1 MHSHLTH
8 AIVNRATGRR
18 VMPATNVNHGLRL
31 MDIHKYH
38 WKEYCVKRLQYNP
51 QPEKRLRGYGITK
64 PGYLLIKYLADN
76 PCAKMTDVV
85 KHIMIGLF
93 GELEYYGAGTG
104 IVIDLKKAQPGY
116 KNQSIYYQHFAYLFT
131 PEHSNMTT
139 YGKRTADRRWMHRFK
154 GPDGVYR
161 YHLTALGL
169 DAANKIWQRH
179 HYKWA
184 KVA

>member
-8 AIVNRATGRR
+8 AIVNRETGYSF
-18 VMPATNVNHGLRL
+18 MPATSGLHGLFL
-31 MDIHKYH
+31 MRNLDIDR
-38 WKEYCVKRLQYNP
+38 EVYCVKRLQYDP
-51 QPEKRLRGYGITK
+51 QPEKRLKGYGITK

-76 PCAKMTDVV
+76 PCAKMTEIVR
-85 KHIMIGLF
+85 HIMMEIK
-93 GELEYYGAGTG
+93 GELIYQDVYKWSRNGKAEVIRKQVYYG
-104 IVIDLKKAQPGY
+104 
-116 KNQSIYYQHFAYLFT
+116 HFAYLFN
-131 PEHSNMTT
+131 PHHSNMTT
-139 YGKRTADRRWMHRFK
+139 YGKRTANRRWMHRFK

>member
-64 PGYLLIKYLADN
+64 PGYLLIKYLAAN
-76 PCAKMTDVV
+76 PCAKMTEIVR
-85 KHIMIGLF
+85 HIMMEIK
-93 GELEYYGAGTG
+93 GELIYQDVYKWSRNGKAEVIRKQVYYG
-104 IVIDLKKAQPGY
+104 
-116 KNQSIYYQHFAYLFT
+116 HFAYLFN
-131 PEHSNMTT
+131 PHHSNMTT
-139 YGKRTADRRWMHRFK
+139 YGKRTVNRRWMHRFK

>member
-8 AIVNRATGRR
+8 AIVNRETGRR
-18 VMPATNVNHGLRL
+18 VMPVTNVNHGLRL
-31 MDIHKYH
+31 MDIYKYH
-38 WKEYCVKRLQYNP
+38 WKEYCVKRLQYDP

-64 PGYLLIKYLADN
+64 PGYLLIKYLAAN
-76 PCAKMTDVV
+76 PCAKMTEIVR
-85 KHIMIGLF
+85 HIMMEIR
-93 GELEYYGAGTG
+93 GELELSSTLKWNPETNEYEVASKQVYYG
-104 IVIDLKKAQPGY
+104 
-116 KNQSIYYQHFAYLFT
+116 HFAYLFT
-131 PEHSNMTT
+131 PSKSNMST
-139 YGKRTADRRWMHRFK
+139 YGDRTADRRWMHRFK

-184 KVA
+184 KVI

>member
-8 AIVNRATGRR
+8 AIVNKETGSIM
-18 VMPATNVNHGLRL
+18 MPAESVSHGLRL
-31 MDIHKYH
+31 MEIGNYRWQDYR
-38 WKEYCVKRLQYNP
+38 VARLQYDP
-51 QPEKRLRGYGITK
+51 QPEKRLKGYGVTK

-76 PCAKMTDVV
+76 PCAKMTDIV
-85 KHIMIGLF
+85 KHIMIEIR
-93 GELEYYGAGTG
+93 GELECHGIYSWNSETNQYELSGKQVYYAH
-104 IVIDLKKAQPGY
+104 Y
-116 KNQSIYYQHFAYLFT
+116 AYLFT
-131 PEHSNMTT
+131 PHHSNMTT
-139 YGKRTADRRWMHRFK
+139 YGKKTVGRKWVHRFK

-184 KVA
+184 KVV

>member
-8 AIVNRATGRR
+8 AIVNRETGRR
-18 VMPATNVNHGLRL
+18 VMPTESVNHGLWL
-31 MDIHKYH
+31 MDTWNYH
-38 WKEYCVKRLQYNP
+38 WKEYCVKRLQYDP
-51 QPEKRLRGYGITK
+51 QPEKRLKGYGITK
-64 PGYLLIKYLADN
+64 PGYLLIKYLAEN
-76 PCAKMTDVV
+76 PCAKMTDIVR
-85 KHIMIGLF
+85 HIMMEIR
-93 GELEYYGAGTG
+93 GELEYNNTYKWDPKTDKYKITGKQVYYG
-104 IVIDLKKAQPGY
+104 
-116 KNQSIYYQHFAYLFT
+116 HFAYLFT
-131 PEHSNMTT
+131 PSKSNMTT

-161 YHLTALGL
+161 YHLTAVGL